1 MGFFSKLQHNLK
13 GLYNGDS
20 RKEDNSLNHSGV
32 KEIKDSQH
40 ESETDQ
46 PIELPNDE
54 IAPFSDEVLDT
65 NSRETIEKFKHNL
78 EILIR
83 RAKENGKVDKFML
96 IREDNVF
103 PDDWEWRV
111 LSKNTNLEKVC
122 TSLSYEL
129 RKAYALEQKGISPY
143 NEMMGMS
150 IPNKAYDHVT
160 QDLSDVDRNLGS
172 ILLPSKFRS
181 TKHFTVNTPLEVT
194 GNYNFVETNRDFIIM
209 DDINAFLDS
218 GYGYSISYHDAYLDV
233 SHESL
238 PISTGAVVLIKDEN
252 YDRIMSDEKVA
263 SQLAQRRTIR
273 VKGDIDVAIN
283 MMLTE
288 NGVLPSQVGTKYAD
302 YDDEIRT
309 ILDSSIRELAEK
321 NNLFFDKS
329 HGGELKLNGGGHF
342 SNDYDEKNQDF
353 GQAHS
358 EFVDFLRQKFPEYE
372 DLFLSK
378 SVMTP
383 KNAQEIVKNIRT
395 AKLLAAIDEYNEL
408 ASKRVEQ
415 TLEEYKQDRKNVTPE
430 IHQKFVDTIH
440 LIDDFYKTHTKCESH
455 EQEEVIQKFMQSDTV
470 SEQLQAAECICE
482 LLTDKDQ
489 DKSETIANSESV
501 TYDDKTI
508 TPAKAAENALR
519 GSTTSIVKEI
529 EKVERLALN
538 PEKTNEG
545 VSIDD

>member
-1 MGFFSKLQHNLK
+1 MGFFNKLQHNLK
-13 GLYNGDS
+13 GIYNGIS
-20 RKEDNSLNHSGV
+20 KE
-32 KEIKDSQH
+32 E
-40 ESETDQ
+40 EMPTPETHQSMEFPED
-46 PIELPNDE
+46 ELVS
-54 IAPFSDEVLDT
+54 FSYEVLDT
-65 NSRETIEKFKHNL
+65 NSRENIEKFKHNL

-103 PDDWEWRV
+103 PNDWEWRV
-111 LSKNTNLEKVC
+111 LSKNTNLEKVY
-122 TSLSYEL
+122 TSLSYKL

-143 NEMMGMS
+143 NEIMGMH
-150 IPNKAYDHVT
+150 IPNKAYDQVT
-160 QDLSDVDRNLGS
+160 QDLSDVDKNLGS

-194 GNYNFVETNRDFIIM
+194 GNYNFVETNRDFMIM

-233 SHESL
+233 SHEGL

-273 VKGDIDVAIN
+273 VKGDIDVAVN
-283 MMLTE
+283 MILTE

-309 ILDSSIRELAEK
+309 ILDSSIRDLAEK

-329 HGGELKLNGGGHF
+329 HAGELKLDGGGHF
-342 SNDYDEKNQDF
+342 SNYYDDKNQDYEK
-353 GQAHS
+353 S
-358 EFVDFLRQKFPEYE
+358 LNEFIAFLRQKFPECE
-372 DLFLSK
+372 ELFASQ

-383 KNAQEIVKNIRT
+383 KNAQEIIKNIGT
-395 AKLLAAIDEYNEL
+395 AKLLVAIIDEYNEL

-415 TLEEYKQDRKNVTPE
+415 TLDEYKQDRKNVTPE
-430 IHQKFVDTIH
+430 IHQKFVETIH
-440 LIDDFYKTHTKCESH
+440 LINDFYKTHTKCESH
-455 EQEEVIQKFMQSDTV
+455 KQEEAIQKFMQSDTV
-470 SEQLQAAECICE
+470 SEQLQAAECVCE

-489 DKSETIANSESV
+489 DKSETIANPESV
-501 TYDDKTI
+501 TYEDKTI
-508 TPAKAAENALR
+508 TPAQAAENALR
-519 GSTTSIVKEI
+519 GSTTSIVKET
-529 EKVERLALN
+529 ERVERLALN

-545 VSIDD
+545 VAIDD